1 MMNGQQSPGF
11 RAPGVKKEIP
21 LVSVIIPVYNVAPYL
36 REALDS
42 VVRQTYRNLDVI
54 IVDDGSTDGSE
65 AICEEY
71 RSDPRV
77 RIIHQENR
85 GLSNARNR
93 GLDLAGGEYIV
104 FLDSDDAYDPEFA
117 ERMLEAME
125 NADVA
130 VCRYKVHRGML
141 DKGGRTGPSIKE
153 GCYDRKE
160 ALRALMDSS
169 INFSVWN
176 KFYRKELWSRIR
188 FPDGHNYE
196 DVDTIYRVLDVCDQ
210 IRVLNRILYLH
221 RKRPGSITD
230 TPTEKNLEDRKLAYD
245 HLTVF
250 VETHIPEVFSEEH
263 LWKVRQRRLAGMMVG
278 FVRGAV
284 KSSEI
289 RAACEGIR
297 LAGLSFRFR
306 IAMWM
311 IRRCPWLLRMI
322 YPVYRPFRLLVCKV
336 FGR

>member
-11 RAPGVKKEIP
+11 QAPGVKKEFP

-71 RSDPRV
+71 LSDPRV
-77 RIIHQENR
+77 RVIHQGNR

-93 GLDLAGGEYIV
+93 GLDLAGGEYIA
-104 FLDSDDAYDPEFA
+104 FLDPDDAYDPEFA

-130 VCRYKVHRGML
+130 ICRYEVHRGTL
-141 DKGGRTGPSIKE
+141 DKGGRTEPLIKE
-153 GCYDRKE
+153 GCYGRKE
-160 ALRALMDSS
+160 ALRKFVTGS

-176 KFYRKELWSRIR
+176 KFYRKEFWNRIR

-196 DVDTIYRVLDVCDQ
+196 DVDTIYQVLDTCSQV
-210 IRVLNRILYLH
+210 RVLNETLYYH
-221 RKRPGSITD
+221 RRRPGSITD
-230 TPTEKNLEDRKLAYD
+230 TFTKMNLEDRKLAFD
-245 HLTVF
+245 HLAAF
-250 VETHIPEVFSEEH
+250 VEEHMPEIFGEEH
-263 LWKVRQRRLAGMMVG
+263 LRKVRQMNLRSMMADYA
-278 FVRGAV
+278 RGRV
-284 KSSEI
+284 DTSEI
-289 RAACEGIR
+289 RAACAEIR
-297 LAGLSFRFR
+297 PAGLSFRFR
-306 IAMWM
+306 TAVWM
-311 IRRCPWLLRMI
+311 IRCCPWLLRMI
-322 YPVYRPFRLLVCKV
+322 YPVYRPFRLLAWKV

>member
-1 MMNGQQSPGF
+1 MNVQQNPGF
-11 RAPGVKKEIP
+11 QVPGVKKEFP

-65 AICEEY
+65 AICEGY
-71 RSDPRV
+71 RSDSRV

-85 GLSNARNR
+85 GLSNARNK
-93 GLDLAGGEYIV
+93 GLDLAKGEYIA
-104 FLDSDDAYDPEFA
+104 FLDSDDAYEPEFA

-130 VCRYKVHRGML
+130 ICRYEVHRGML
-141 DKGGRTGPSIKE
+141 DKGGRTEPSIKE

-160 ALRALMDSS
+160 ALRALMESS

-196 DVDTIYRVLDVCDQ
+196 DVDTIYRILDVCDQ
-210 IRVLNRILYLH
+210 IRVLNRTLYLH

-230 TPTEKNLEDRKLAYD
+230 TPTEKNLEDRKLAFD
-245 HLTVF
+245 HLAAF
-250 VETHIPEVFSEEH
+250 VEEHIPGVFGEEH
-263 LWKVRQRRLAGMMVG
+263 LMKVRQMNLGSMMADYAKGRVDT
-278 FVRGAV
+278 
-284 KSSEI
+284 SEI
-289 RAACEGIR
+289 RAACAEIR
-297 LAGLSFRFR
+297 SAGLSFRFR

-311 IRRCPWLLRMI
+311 IRCCPWMLRMI
-322 YPVYRPFRLLVCKV
+322 YPVYRPFRLLVWKA